1 MLGVAGKLFLPG
13 LGRKFW
19 VGLYI
24 ALGWIVLVAL
34 QPMLDGVSWVAML
47 LLGIGGV
54 VYSTGVVFYLMKKF
68 RFRRAVWHGHVLAGA
83 AVQYAAVMV
92 GVLFA
97 NGH

>member
-1 MLGVAGKLFLPG
+1 
-13 LGRKFW
+13 
-19 VGLYI
+19 
-24 ALGWIVLVAL
+24 
-34 QPMLDGVSWVAML
+34 MLDGVSWVAML

-54 VYSTGVVFYLMKKF
+54 VYSTGVIFYLQKKF